1 MNQTKLINI
10 TNQIFSQKTWKQM
23 NKKTKEKKYIDTPI
37 WDSRQQLMQLKSEI
51 IPSSIYKVKKSILI
65 LLVKKIK
72 LDLEEE

>member
-1 MNQTKLINI
+1 
-10 TNQIFSQKTWKQM
+10 
-23 NKKTKEKKYIDTPI
+23 
-37 WDSRQQLMQLKSEI
+37 MQLKSEI